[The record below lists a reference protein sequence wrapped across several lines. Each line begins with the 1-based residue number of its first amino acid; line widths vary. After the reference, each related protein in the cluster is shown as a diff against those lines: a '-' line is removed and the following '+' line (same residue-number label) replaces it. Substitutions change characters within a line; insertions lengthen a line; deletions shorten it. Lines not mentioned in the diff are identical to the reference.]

1 MDARDERRSSTAR
14 VVVTRVAVVVFHV
27 PSTRTS
33 RFTARV
39 VKEIFAPLRSTLA
52 FARIRIAR
60 FAPIAGVAVIAVIA
74 IIVRVARAFARLRS
88 CVLASPR
95 SRSARV

>member
-1 MDARDERRSSTAR
+1 MRGGPVLLGEREGL
-14 VVVTRVAVVVFHV
+14 
-27 PSTRTS
+27 RTY
-33 RFTARV
+33 RGRLGPVGLGV